1 MMTSIADG
9 VWPTMITPFT
19 ESNVLDL
26 DALESLVA
34 WYLDRDVS
42 GLFAV
47 CQSSEM
53 FFLSLE
59 ERVRLAR
66 SVVTLAEGQVAV
78 VASGQISDTL
88 EAQVEEVSRI
98 AETGVDAVVLVTN
111 RFARAEESDAVWI
124 GNVERLL
131 DRLPQGIALGW
142 YECPYPYKRLFT
154 PETLRWC
161 LDANRFV
168 FVKDTCCDLDTIGAR
183 LKILQGS
190 SLKLYN
196 ANAATFLASLEL
208 GAAGYS
214 SVMAN
219 FHPELY
225 AWLCRNWRG
234 SPERARQLQ
243 DFLGVAS
250 LMGCQVYPVNA
261 KYGLQLEGVPMTLQT
276 RTREADELLSDHKLQ
291 VEQLC
296 RMSLDYARR
305 LSLR

>member
-1 MMTSIADG
+1 MRTIADG

-19 ESNVLDL
+19 EGNKLDEG
-26 DALESLVA
+26 ALEALVA
-34 WYLDRDVS
+34 WYLERGVD

-66 SVVTLAEGQVAV
+66 AVVELAGGRVGV
-78 VASGQISDTL
+78 VASGQTSDTL
-88 EAQVEEVSRI
+88 QAQVQEVTRV

-111 RFARAEESDAVWI
+111 RFAREDEDDAAWI

-131 DRLPQGIALGW
+131 DRIPAEIALGW
-142 YECPYPYKRLFT
+142 YECPYPYKRLFS

-161 LDANRFV
+161 LDTGRFI
-168 FVKDTCCDLDTIGAR
+168 FLKDTCCDLEAIAVR
-183 LKILQGS
+183 QAILQGTGF
-190 SLKLYN
+190 KLYN
-196 ANAATFLASLEL
+196 ANAATLLASLEL

-225 AWLCRNWRG
+225 AWLCRNWEHA
-234 SPERARQLQ
+234 PEQAQSLQ
-243 DFLGVAS
+243 NFLGVTS
-250 LMGCQVYPVNA
+250 LMGGQVYPVNA
-261 KYGLQLEGVPMTLQT
+261 KYYLQLEGVPMTLQT
-276 RTREADELLSDHKLQ
+276 RTRHADELQSDHRLQ
-291 VEQLC
+291 VEQL
-296 RMSLDYARR
+296 RALSLETARR
-305 LSLR
+305 LGIR

>member
-1 MMTSIADG
+1 MITIADG

-19 ESNVLDL
+19 EANALDVG
-26 DALESLVA
+26 ALEPLID
-34 WYLDRDVS
+34 WYLDREVA

-66 SVVTLAEGQVAV
+66 SVVEYVDGRVGV

-88 EAQVEEVSRI
+88 EAQVEEVTRV
-98 AETGVDAVVLVTN
+98 AETGVEAVVLVTN
-111 RFARAEESDAVWI
+111 RFARADEDDATWL

-131 DRLPQGIALGW
+131 DRIPDEIALGW

-161 LDANRFV
+161 VNAGRFV
-168 FVKDTCCDLDTIGAR
+168 FVKDTCCDLDTIAAR
-183 LKILQGS
+183 MDILQGN

-196 ANAATFLASLEL
+196 ANAATLLASLEL
-208 GAAGYS
+208 GVAGYS

-225 AWLCRNWRG
+225 AWLCWNWRQ
-234 SPERARQLQ
+234 SPEQAQDLQ
-243 DFLGVAS
+243 NFLGVAS
-250 LMGCQVYPVNA
+250 LMGLQIYPVNA
-261 KYGLQLEGVPMTLQT
+261 KHYLQLEGVPMTLQT
-276 RTREADELLSDHKLQ
+276 RTRPVDELRSDHRLQ
-291 VEQLC
+291 VEQL
-296 RMSLDYARR
+296 RDLSLDYVRR
-305 LSLR
+305 LGIR

>member
-1 MMTSIADG
+1 MTTIADG

-19 ESNVLDL
+19 DANVLDEG
-26 DALESLVA
+26 ALESLVA
-34 WYLDRDVS
+34 WYLDRDVA

-53 FFLSLE
+53 FYLSLE

-66 SVVTLAEGQVAV
+66 AVVKLARGRVGV

-88 EAQVEEVSRI
+88 EAQVEEVNRV

-111 RFARAEESDAVWI
+111 RFAHADEDDATWI

-131 DRLPQGIALGW
+131 DRIPAEIALGW

-161 LDANRFV
+161 VDTGRFV
-168 FVKDTCCDLDTIGAR
+168 FVKDTCCDLDTIAAR
-183 LKILQGS
+183 QAILQGTG
-190 SLKLYN
+190 LKLYN
-196 ANAATFLASLEL
+196 ANAATLLASLKL
-208 GAAGYS
+208 GVAGYS

-225 AWLCRNWRG
+225 AWLCRNWR
-234 SPERARQLQ
+234 RAPKEAQELQ
-243 DFLGVAS
+243 AFLGVTS
-250 LMGCQVYPVNA
+250 LMGGQVYPVNA
-261 KYGLQLEGVPMTLQT
+261 KVYLQLEGVPISLQT
-276 RTREADELLSDHKLQ
+276 RTRPASELRSDHRLQ
-291 VEQLC
+291 VEQL
-296 RMSLDYARR
+296 RVLSLAYARR
-305 LSLR
+305 LGIR

>member
-1 MMTSIADG
+1 
-9 VWPTMITPFT
+9 MITPFT
-19 ESNVLDL
+19 EANELDL
-26 DALESLVA
+26 GALESLVA
-34 WYLDRDVS
+34 WYLDRGVD

-66 SVVTLAEGQVAV
+66 SVVEYADGRVGV

-88 EAQVEEVSRI
+88 EAQVEEVNRV

-111 RFARAEESDAVWI
+111 RFARADEDDATWV

-131 DRLPQGIALGW
+131 NRIPDEVALGW

-154 PETLRWC
+154 SKTLRWC
-161 LDANRFV
+161 VDSGRFV
-168 FVKDTCCDLDTIGAR
+168 FVKDTCCDLDTIAAR
-183 LKILQGS
+183 MDILQGS

-196 ANAATFLASLEL
+196 ANAATLLASLEL

-225 AWLCRNWRG
+225 VWLCQNWRQL
-234 SPERARQLQ
+234 PEQAQDLQ

-250 LMGCQVYPVNA
+250 LMGLQIYPVNA
-261 KYGLQLEGVPMTLQT
+261 KYYLQLEGVPMTMQT
-276 RTREADELLSDHKLQ
+276 RTRKADELLSDHRLQ
-291 VEQLC
+291 VGQLR

-305 LSLR
+305 LGMR

>member
-1 MMTSIADG
+1 MTRIADG

-19 ESNVLDL
+19 ASNALDKR
-26 DALESLVA
+26 ALESLVA
-34 WYLDRDVS
+34 WYLDRDVA

-59 ERVRLAR
+59 ERARLAR
-66 SVVTLAEGQVAV
+66 TVVQLADSQVGV

-88 EAQVEEVSRI
+88 EAQVEEIHSI

-111 RFARAEESDAVWI
+111 RFARADEGDAAWI

-131 DRLPQGIALGW
+131 DRIPQEIALGW

-161 LDANRFV
+161 VDAGRFV
-168 FVKDTCCDLDTIGAR
+168 FVKDTCCDLDTIAAR
-183 LKILQGS
+183 LDILQGS
-190 SLKLYN
+190 SLKLFN
-196 ANAATFLASLEL
+196 ANAATLLASLEM
-208 GAAGYS
+208 GVAGYS

-225 AWLCRNWRG
+225 AWLCRRWRE
-234 SPERARQLQ
+234 SPEQARQLQ

-250 LMGCQVYPVNA
+250 LMGRQIYPVNA
-261 KYGLQLEGVPMTLQT
+261 KYYLQLEGVPLTLQT
-276 RTREADELLSDHKLQ
+276 RTRKAGELLSDHRLQ
-291 VEQLC
+291 VEQLR

-305 LSLR
+305 LGVR